1 LVKFTVQRSGWAGLR
16 SNQQLAPRGVEGLA
30 NRHCE
35 VILGLLINA
44 QLATRKSQID
54 SHLERTAAVVMANG
68 AFHGDVAAADTPT
81 LVIVLESL
89 GLFPDFGFDGRI
101 QGEIAGGDLQIALH
115 VPSSAH
121 FLRDNFIFIYLNI
134 SIVTS
139 AIRFGDSLRRFADE
153 PTIEQLSHHVR
164 ISCARK
170 RSRFFMMTPIAPVLC
185 PLAPRCSCTAFAQPD
200 VGRPELER

>member
-16 SNQQLAPRGVEGLA
+16 SNQQLVPRGVEGLA

-35 VILGLLINA
+35 IILGLLINA

-68 AFHGDVAAADTPT
+68 AFHGDVVAADTPT

-134 SIVTS
+134 GIVTS
-139 AIRFGDSLRRFADE
+139 AIRLAIRFGDSLMSLQSSNYH
-153 PTIEQLSHHVR
+153 TTSGY
-164 ISCARK
+164 
-170 RSRFFMMTPIAPVLC
+170 PVL
-185 PLAPRCSCTAFAQPD
+185 ASVRASS
-200 VGRPELER
+200 